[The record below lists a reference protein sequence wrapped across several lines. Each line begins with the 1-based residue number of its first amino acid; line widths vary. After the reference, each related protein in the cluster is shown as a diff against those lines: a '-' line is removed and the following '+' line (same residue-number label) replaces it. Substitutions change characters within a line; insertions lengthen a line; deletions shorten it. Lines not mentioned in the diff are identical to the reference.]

1 MCVLHCGCS
10 PTLVSTSL
18 MLNLYLLH
26 PYRLQSNVGLCK
38 INNAASCT
46 LTPPTDDALRGN
58 WLRRLSAADQFC

>member
-1 MCVLHCGCS
+1 
-10 PTLVSTSL
+10 

-26 PYRLQSNVGLCK
+26 PYQLQSNVGLCK